1 MQPIGAGYHR
11 LVWVRTTSVKDGGGM
26 RGAEI
31 IKGALRLLSRAIPR
45 EPGDRVVV
53 FCYHSIHPSIP
64 FRSATPELFS
74 DHLAWLREHC
84 ECVPFSQVLMARQR
98 KGDGLPIVSI
108 TFDDGYA
115 DNHEYAL
122 SLLAQHGIPATFF
135 LTAGFLDGDGATL
148 ERFQRLRRMDR
159 EEIRPLDWGQV
170 NEILEAGFEVGAHTY
185 SHPNLARLPGPNV
198 QDELGRSRRVI
209 EDRVGRPVSMMAY
222 PFGRPRVHF
231 TPEVVSA
238 VRRAGYDV
246 AGAIVTRGV
255 KKTDHPLSVPR
266 VFVTNDSVEELREK
280 VLGVWDLIGTVRE
293 KMPLA
298 LSRAASPAD
307 FRV

>member
-1 MQPIGAGYHR
+1 
-11 LVWVRTTSVKDGGGM
+11 M
-26 RGAEI
+26 RGAEA
-31 IKGALRLLSRAIPR
+31 IKGALRLLSRAFPC

-74 DHLAWLREHC
+74 DHLTWLREHC
-84 ECVPFSQVLMARQR
+84 ECVPFSQLLTARQR
-98 KGDGLPIVSI
+98 IGDGLPIVSI

-122 SLLAQHGIPATFF
+122 PLLAQHGIRATFF
-135 LTAGFLDGDGATL
+135 LTAGFLDGDEATL
-148 ERFQRLRRMDR
+148 ERLQHLRSLDR
-159 EEIRPLDWGQV
+159 EMIRPLDWSQV
-170 NEILEAGFEVGAHTY
+170 KEILEAGFEVGAHTY
-185 SHPNLARLPGPNV
+185 SHPNLARLSGPDL

-209 EDRVGRPVSMMAY
+209 EDRVGRPISMMAY

-231 TPEVVSA
+231 TADVVSA
-238 VRRAGYDV
+238 VQRAGYDL
-246 AGAIVTRGV
+246 AGAIGTRGV
-255 KKTDHPLSVPR
+255 RETDHPLSVPR
-266 VFVTNDSVEELREK
+266 ILVTNDSVEVLGEK

-298 LSRAASPAD
+298 LSRAVSPAD

>member
-1 MQPIGAGYHR
+1 M
-11 LVWVRTTSVKDGGGM
+11 GGM

-31 IKGALRLLSRAIPR
+31 IKDTLRLVGRAFPR

-74 DHLAWLREHC
+74 EHLAWLREHC
-84 ECVPFSQVLMARQR
+84 ECVPFSQLLTARER
-98 KGDGLPIVSI
+98 TGDGLPIVSI

-122 SLLAQHGIPATFF
+122 SLLVQHGIPATFF
-135 LTAGFLDGDGATL
+135 VTAGFLDGDEATL
-148 ERFQRLRRMDR
+148 ERFQRLRRLDR
-159 EEIRPLDWGQV
+159 SEIRPLDWSQV
-170 NEILEAGFEVGAHTY
+170 NEILGAGFEVGAHSY
-185 SHPNLARLPGPNV
+185 SHPNLARLSGPDL

-238 VRRAGYDV
+238 VRRAGYDL
-246 AGAIVTRGV
+246 AGAIGTRGV
-255 KKTDHPLSVPR
+255 KRTDHPLSVPR
-266 VFVTNDSVEELREK
+266 VFVTNDSVEVLREK
-280 VLGVWDLIGTVRE
+280 VLGVWDLIDTVRE

-298 LSRAASPAD
+298 LSRAVSPAD